1 LALGP
6 VLLSTRG
13 FGAPEAKRPYRRAA
27 ELAARLG
34 DDRARFAA
42 FWGLWIT
49 SEGRGQ
55 MDEERLRHL
64 GDLVQ
69 IADRVA
75 DPELSLQAHHSAWAT
90 WIWGGEFIRGQDHV
104 RQGIALY
111 DPDKHRHHALLY
123 GGHDPGVCGKGQ
135 GAVALWALGYP
146 DQAAQS
152 AQEGIVL
159 AERLRHVPSVLHS
172 LWFTA
177 AVCHLR
183 QDLATVRACSDR
195 LLTLGREH
203 GLKQYQ
209 AIGGIFHGWALTQS
223 ASGEEGLAELRSCVG
238 FYGEIGW
245 TMLALFRA
253 ILAEAEL
260 RAGNFEQAEA
270 LVATEEMGNRWWW
283 AEFLRLR
290 GELHRNRPVGDRA
303 AAAQSYREA
312 LAVAQGQQAKSL
324 ELRAATSPRPPVA
337 R

>member
-1 LALGP
+1 M
-6 VLLSTRG
+6 
-13 FGAPEAKRPYRRAA
+13 
-27 ELAARLG
+27 
-34 DDRARFAA
+34 
-42 FWGLWIT
+42 WIT
-49 SEGRGQ
+49 THGGGRE
-55 MDEERLRHL
+55 DEARLRHL

-90 WIWGGEFIRGQDHV
+90 WIWGGEFVRSQDHV

-111 DPDKHRHHALLY
+111 DPDKHWHHALLY

-146 DQAAQS
+146 DQAAQG

-177 AVCHLR
+177 AVRHLR

-260 RAGNFEQAEA
+260 RAGNFEQAAA

-290 GELHRNRPVGDRA
+290 GELRRNGPVGDRA
-303 AAAQSYREA
+303 AAEQSYREA

-324 ELRAATSPRPPVA
+324 ELRAATSLVRLWRDEGRRDECHELLAPIYDWFNEGFDTPDLKEA
-337 R
+337 RELLSELA